1 MSHNLCPM
9 TKNLL
14 LTLSIQEL
22 YELADKAMNFY
33 IVASVNPKRKD
44 LSDLRQVDLNLINKV
59 IDGKRDKEKPGK

>member
-1 MSHNLCPM
+1 M

-33 IVASVNPKRKD
+33 IVASVNPQRKD